1 MKSLFDIY
9 VYTKCLLKKYTHNN
23 NQEKL
28 FTSEIS
34 NYRENGYSRFTLFS
48 FESET
53 NKFGFYR
60 GEHAMKKFCRDL
72 KEHAIEVINFE

>member
-1 MKSLFDIY
+1 MCIQN
-9 VYTKCLLKKYTHNN
+9 VYLIKYKIHTYNN

-53 NKFGFYR
+53 NKLGFYR

-72 KEHAIEVINFE
+72 KKHAIEVINFE

>member
-1 MKSLFDIY
+1 MCIQN
-9 VYTKCLLKKYTHNN
+9 VYLIKYKIHTYNN

-53 NKFGFYR
+53 NKLGFYR
-60 GEHAMKKFCRDL
+60 GGHAMICRDL
-72 KEHAIEVINFE
+72 KEHAIEVINCE